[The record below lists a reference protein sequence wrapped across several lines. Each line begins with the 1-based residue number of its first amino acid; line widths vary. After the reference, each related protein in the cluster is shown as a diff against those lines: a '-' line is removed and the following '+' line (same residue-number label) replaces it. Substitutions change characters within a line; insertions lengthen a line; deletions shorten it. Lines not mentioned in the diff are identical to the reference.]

1 MVGQFVPKCAADGSY
16 APVQCYGS
24 IGFCWCVD
32 RDGKELPNTRVR
44 GQPKCTFLKS
54 LASRNKFVIDAY
66 LNLRSDAAVCFS
78 KLRGRKSKQ
87 KALLYD
93 QNALLSSAPHPTA
106 PDSPPPRNI
115 EVTLSQAAYRKGEG
129 KLVGAFKGRVESI
142 NCWDLKFEIIE
153 ISRFLM
159 G

>member
-1 MVGQFVPKCAADGSY
+1 M
-16 APVQCYGS
+16 
-24 IGFCWCVD
+24 
-32 RDGKELPNTRVR
+32 
-44 GQPKCTFLKS
+44 
-54 LASRNKFVIDAY
+54 IDAY

-78 KLRGRKSKQ
+78 KLRGRRSKQ
-87 KALLYD
+87 KPLLYH

-129 KLVGAFKGRVESI
+129 KLVGAFEGRVESI

-159 G
+159 GERSFIFVSIFRLYEMSKGEFECNSKPSHWRVCSKVQCWRFICPSTVSRLHRLLLVCW